1 MITSYKGVYL
11 LERIDVAGI
20 SSHLK
25 EAWMPV
31 DMARVNDSTVR
42 CVRIQGEYHWHTH
55 RFSDEFFLVEEGEM
69 VIQTAGGDVTL
80 AKGQGVVVPKGTRH
94 RSKSDTGA
102 VVLVFELQKTKKEG
116 D

>member
-1 MITSYKGVYL
+1 M
-11 LERIDVAGI
+11 LERIDVAGALA
-20 SSHLK
+20 HLQ

-31 DMARVNDSTVR
+31 DIARVNDSAIR
-42 CVRIQGEYHWHTH
+42 CARIQGEFHWHTH

-80 AKGQGVVVPKGTRH
+80 RKGQGVVVPKGTRH
-94 RSKSDTGA
+94 RSKSDQGA
-102 VVLVFELQKTKKEG
+102 VVLLFELYKTKKEG